1 MTLTEY
7 YNLIKDDAG
16 KILKYERK
24 QFGYSWKK
32 LAKLA
37 YTDPETIEY
46 IENGYVCMMTPN
58 ILKNLS
64 LALDIEFNVFL
75 KRKLSDDE
83 IGDFLQ
89 MAYYK

>member
-1 MTLTEY
+1 MDSKSKDEFLCFFSSLINGGKEMTLTEY

-37 YTDPETIEY
+37 YTDPETI
-46 IENGYVCMMTPN
+46 
-58 ILKNLS
+58 
-64 LALDIEFNVFL
+64 
-75 KRKLSDDE
+75 
-83 IGDFLQ
+83 
-89 MAYYK
+89 

>member
-7 YNLIKDDAG
+7 YNLIRDDAG

-24 QFGYSWKK
+24 QFGYSHKK

-58 ILKNLS
+58 ILKNIS
-64 LALDIEFNVFL
+64 LALDIEFDRFF
-75 KRKLSDDE
+75 KRKLTTDE
-83 IGDFLQ
+83 IGDFQQ
-89 MAYYK
+89 MAFFK